1 MGLLNTDPDVRLNAT
16 FSPVYPPVGGVA
28 MSTQSGALG
37 LAILAYARRLNLGI
51 STFVSVGN
59 KADVSSN
66 DLIQYWS
73 DDAQTRVI
81 LLYLESFGNPRK
93 FSQIA
98 RRVARLKPI
107 VAVKSG
113 RSAAGA
119 RALRRT
125 GALAS
130 SDAVV
135 DALFEQAGVIRTNT
149 LEELFDVATLL
160 AHQPVPKGKRVAI
173 VTNAGGPGILAAD
186 ACEAQGLELPALSDA
201 TVAELRAFL
210 PAAASVGNPVDM
222 IASASADSYGRALRA
237 VLRDERVDSVLVI
250 FIPPLVTHAEDVAR
264 AYGSGAHRARQTA
277 TRHFHVGRG
286 IHRFADTDP
295 TLRIPGSCGRR
306 AGARDHVWSV
316 APNAG

>member
-1 MGLLNTDPDVRLNAT
+1 
-16 FSPVYPPVGGVA
+16 

-81 LLYLESFGNPRK
+81 LYLESFGNPRK

-107 VAVKSG
+107 VAVNQG
-113 RSAAGA
+113 DQRQAHAASSH
-119 RALRRT
+119 T

-173 VTNAGGPGILAAD
+173 VNAGGPGILAAD

-201 TVAELRAFL
+201 TAVPACRSFGRQPRRYDRLGFRRQLWPRVAGR
-210 PAAASVGNPVDM
+210 PA
-222 IASASADSYGRALRA
+222 R
-237 VLRDERVDSVLVI
+237 
-250 FIPPLVTHAEDVAR
+250 
-264 AYGSGAHRARQTA
+264 RAR
-277 TRHFHVGRG
+277 
-286 IHRFADTDP
+286 
-295 TLRIPGSCGRR
+295 
-306 AGARDHVWSV
+306 
-316 APNAG
+316 